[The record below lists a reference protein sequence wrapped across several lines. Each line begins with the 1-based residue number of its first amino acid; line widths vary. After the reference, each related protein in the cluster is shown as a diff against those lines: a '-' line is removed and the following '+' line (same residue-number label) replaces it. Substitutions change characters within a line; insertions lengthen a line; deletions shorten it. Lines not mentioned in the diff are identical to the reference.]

1 LQDAT
6 WCRVERMCWE
16 QRNAVGGSSRSNT
29 PVTPQ
34 PSAIWGRVVACL
46 SLCYQNVLGAWN
58 VRGRKVEAVVS
69 TVAFLRRRATASP
82 RRRIVAL
89 SHRPSR
95 RKKSR
100 SYRIRENGQ
109 CPVASVVV
117 LVHVLTKTRRH
128 DRVVGTPA
136 IDDIKFSPCVFR

>member
-1 LQDAT
+1 
-6 WCRVERMCWE
+6 MCWE
-16 QRNAVGGSSRSNT
+16 QRNAVVGSSRSNT

-89 SHRPSR
+89 SLKNKEKPILAHSR
-95 RKKSR
+95 ARSVSSR
-100 SYRIRENGQ
+100 IN
-109 CPVASVVV
+109 
-117 LVHVLTKTRRH
+117 H
-128 DRVVGTPA
+128 GTTTL
-136 IDDIKFSPCVFR
+136 KR